1 MNTQDVRIGMRVKT
15 KPSLGT
21 IAGMVVR
28 QRLFQNRTRNHQGTV
43 LGWVPGHG
51 GDVWV
56 IEDRHGY
63 LAVNSHDEFDNEGEV

>member
-1 MNTQDVRIGMRVKT
+1 MNTQDVRIGMREKT

-28 QRLFQNRTRNHQGTV
+28 QRLLLNRTRNHRGAV

-51 GDVWV
+51 GKVWV
-56 IEDRHGY
+56 LEDRHGY
-63 LAVNSHDEFDNEGEV
+63 QAVYSHDEFDNDSEA